1 MVTQQ
6 QINALAARKLAAKTK
21 MSDSDAEALAYVKSL
36 AGFREAYP
44 DKAAEYEAAKEEY
57 RASRAEL
64 RQLEA
69 DYAFEQ
75 SVGGTGG
82 EGEEA
87 VVGDD

>member
-36 AGFREAYP
+36 AGFKEAYP

-57 RASRAEL
+57 RECRADL
-64 RQLEA
+64 TALEA
-69 DYAFEQ
+69 AKAEQ
-75 SVGGTGG
+75 DAAEAG
-82 EGEEA
+82 EGLS
-87 VVGDD
+87 DD

>member
-36 AGFREAYP
+36 AGFKEAYP
-44 DKAAEYEAAKEEY
+44 ERAAEYEAAKEQY
-57 RASRAEL
+57 RECRAEL

-75 SVGGTGG
+75 SVGETEEGG
-82 EGEEA
+82 EGDA
-87 VVGDD
+87 

>member
-36 AGFREAYP
+36 AGFKEAYP
-44 DKAAEYEAAKEEY
+44 EKAAEYEAAKKEY
-57 RASRAEL
+57 RECRAGL

-75 SVGGTGG
+75 SVGETEEGG
-82 EGEEA
+82 EEL
-87 VVGDD
+87 